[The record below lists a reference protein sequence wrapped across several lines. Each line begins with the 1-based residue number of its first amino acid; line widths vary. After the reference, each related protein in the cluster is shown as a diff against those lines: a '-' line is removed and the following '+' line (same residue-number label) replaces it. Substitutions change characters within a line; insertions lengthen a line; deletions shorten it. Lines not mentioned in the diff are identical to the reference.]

1 MTLRPHYRPAPALLR
16 ELGVTEPEDIRLEA
30 IAQYCGATIVYEPLS
45 GCAARIVGYG
55 EEAFITVDSK
65 SRLER
70 RRFSAAHELGHW
82 MADRGRISSFLCQ
95 EKVFATEWAEDNP
108 ERRANRYAAD
118 LLLPKFMFEPR
129 ARNKEIIFDTVR
141 SLAAVFRTSLT
152 ATAIRLVEFGSFPAI
167 IVCNEQ
173 GRRRW
178 FSRGP
183 DVPDELRLRDTP
195 GAYTCAYDLLRGS
208 SAAEGPTDVQSDG
221 WISHPGARR
230 YSLRED
236 SVRIGHGLVLSILWW
251 KDESQLL
258 DLEEE
263 GDGE

>member
-1 MTLRPHYRPAPALLR
+1 MTARPQYRPAPALLR
-16 ELGVTEPEDIRLEA
+16 ELGVTEPEDIRIEA
-30 IAQYCGATIVYEPLS
+30 IAQHCGATVVYEPLT

-55 EEAFITVDSK
+55 EEAFITVDSR

-82 MADRGRISSFLCQ
+82 MADRGKISSFLCN
-95 EKVFATEWAEDNP
+95 EKVFVTEWAEDNP

-129 ARNKEIIFDTVR
+129 AKGKEITFATVR
-141 SLAAVFRTSLT
+141 SLAADFSTSLT

-167 IVCNEQ
+167 IVCNERD
-173 GRRRW
+173 RRRW
-178 FSRGP
+178 FFRGS
-183 DVPDELRLRDTP
+183 DVPDALRLRDTP

-208 SAAEGPTDVQSDG
+208 SADEGPTDVQADG
-221 WISHPGARR
+221 WISHPGSRR

-236 SVRIGHGLVLSILWW
+236 SVRIGDGLVLSILWW
-251 KDESQLL
+251 KDERQLL
-258 DLEEE
+258 DIEE
-263 GDGE
+263 DGGVE

>member
-1 MTLRPHYRPAPALLR
+1 MSQRAYYRSPPALLR
-16 ELGVTEPEDIRLEA
+16 ELGITEPADIQIEA
-30 IAQYCGATIVYEPLS
+30 IAQYCGATVVYEPLN

-55 EEAFITVDSK
+55 DEAFITVDSK

-82 MADRGRISSFLCQ
+82 MMDRGKVSSFLCQ
-95 EKVFATEWAEDNP
+95 EKVFATEWSADNP

-129 ARNKEIIFDTVR
+129 AKNKEITFATVR
-141 SLAAVFRTSLT
+141 SLASEFRTSLT

-167 IVCNEQ
+167 IACNEP

-178 FSRGP
+178 FFRDSDLP
-183 DVPDELRLRDTP
+183 DALKLRDTP
-195 GAYTCAYDLLRGS
+195 GAYTCAYDLLRGGS
-208 SAAEGPTDVQSDG
+208 VAEGPTQLQADG
-221 WISHPGARR
+221 WIMHPDARR
-230 YSLRED
+230 YSLCED
-236 SVRIGHGLVLSILWW
+236 SIPIGHGLVLSLLWW

-258 DLEEE
+258 DLDEESE
-263 GDGE
+263 